1 MKPTKIIY
9 DPETRTLTL
18 RLLAGRVEESDE
30 VTPGVIA
37 DYDSRGRVIAVEVL
51 LPPKA
56 GEPELSVAHLPYTAL
71 LSEGAAKKSAVRERP
86 VRAYRSR

>member
-1 MKPTKIIY
+1 MNPTKIIY

-18 RLLAGRVEESDE
+18 RLLAGRIEESDE

-37 DYDSRGRVIAVEVL
+37 DYDARGRVVAVEVL

-56 GEPELSVAHLPYTAL
+56 GEPELSLANLPYPAL
-71 LSEGAAKKSAVRERP
+71 LSEGAGKRSAVRERP
-86 VRAYRSR
+86 ARAYRSR